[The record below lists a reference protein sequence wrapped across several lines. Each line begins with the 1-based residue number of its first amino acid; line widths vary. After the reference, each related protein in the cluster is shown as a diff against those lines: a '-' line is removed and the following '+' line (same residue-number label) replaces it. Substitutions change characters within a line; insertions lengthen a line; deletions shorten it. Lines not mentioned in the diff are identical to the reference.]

1 MNHAKFLPLVAAL
14 TLSVGS
20 MAVPAY
26 SAAAVM
32 LDIDVAPPAPRY
44 EVVPAARVGYVWA
57 PGHYVW
63 RRHAHV
69 WVAGHWLRE
78 RRGYRWVADEWVPAG
93 PRWHYVPGHW
103 VR

>member
-1 MNHAKFLPLVAAL
+1 MSAPRFTAIFATAAL
-14 TLSVGS
+14 
-20 MAVPAY
+20 AVSALTMP
-26 SAAAVM
+26 SLGAAAIN
-32 LDIDVAPPAPRY
+32 LDVEIAPPAPRI
-44 EVVPAARVGYVWA
+44 EVVPQMRRGYVWA

-103 VR
+103 AR